1 MSNITR
7 HILLILFSFQTMTT
21 NAQSDKFDTLQNA
34 LMFNI
39 YSGAPDSI
47 VFPFLKN
54 HFPYLT
60 KKAEPGG
67 WTIYPPGPQPIPLQG
82 MHSLKIDHH
91 PFIKHKH
98 SGAQLDVLTQEWQEG
113 SPGIERV
120 RIWIYFPDMQDAKT
134 ACDSIVTEFRNT
146 GAYIENITKKK
157 IERINIRKN
166 ANDEYAGSLSLL
178 IKKIP
183 NLNKYAIWILFYD
196 DDGSSW

>member
-1 MSNITR
+1 
-7 HILLILFSFQTMTT
+7 MTT

-60 KKAEPGG
+60 EKAEPGG
-67 WTIYPPGPQPIPLQG
+67 WTIYPPGPQPVALHG

-98 SGAQLDVLTQEWQEG
+98 SGAQVDVFTQEWQEG

-120 RIWIYFPDMQDAKT
+120 RIWIYFPDMQEAKT
-134 ACDSIVTEFRNT
+134 VCDSIVTEFRNT
-146 GAYIENITKKK
+146 GAYIEKITKKK

-166 ANDEYAGSLSLL
+166 ATDEYAGSLSLL

-183 NLNKYAIWILFYD
+183 NLAKYAIWILFYD
-196 DDGSSW
+196 DDGNSW